1 MNRED
6 KMLRFIFFAAFL
18 FVGILGFPTEQS
30 AYAENLLDKVTKG
43 VSDAAKKAG
52 DVAETASEAVLDTTS
67 GLTASEIDNG
77 ASAAL
82 DQLYSNSS
90 EARDLSE
97 EAIAILIFPKVTA
110 GGLVVGGQFGEG
122 AMRENGVTTGYYNIA
137 GASYGFQ
144 AGVQQ
149 FSYAM
154 FFMNDA
160 ALEYFRN
167 NNGWEAGTGPTLVG
181 GDQGWSASM
190 GTNDLQGDIVPIV
203 FGQEGLMAG
212 TSLKGT
218 KISKIDK

>member
-1 MNRED
+1 
-6 KMLRFIFFAAFL
+6 MLRFIFFVGFAI
-18 FVGILGFPTEQS
+18 VGIGCFSNAQS
-30 AYAENLLDKVTKG
+30 AYAENLLDKVTRG

-52 DVAETASEAVLDTTS
+52 DVAESAGEAVLDTTS
-67 GLTASEIDNG
+67 GSSASEIDSAAN
-77 ASAAL
+77 AAL
-82 DQLYSNSS
+82 DKLYSSS
-90 EARDLSE
+90 PEARDLSE
-97 EAIAILIFPKVTA
+97 EAIAVLVFPKVTS

-122 AMRENGVTTGYYNIA
+122 AMRENGATSGYYNIA

-167 NNGWEAGTGPTLVG
+167 NHGWEAGTGPTLVG

-190 GTNDLQGDIVPIV
+190 GTNDLQGDIVPVV